1 MSMPAV
7 ELVSAESLGRM
18 SNMRVFDLR
27 SPAEYNE
34 DHVVGAQNLPL
45 LDNVQRALVG
55 TIYKQESQEE
65 AFECGLQ
72 IVKENLPAMLKVLF
86 GDACP
91 EEQDWRP
98 HVARLSEN
106 FGQKIKQA
114 IPHEGTSFAEGGGL
128 LLYCWRGGMRSR
140 SVALLLSALGMKN
153 IFVLDKGY
161 KGYRKWVR
169 KRLENIPANLPLV
182 VLRGM
187 TGVGKTCILNNLE
200 KHMPG
205 STIDLEGLAE
215 HRSSILGAV
224 GLTPRTQKHFESL
237 LVDRLNQLGPPPWF
251 IEAESRKVGD
261 IILPEPLYLSLSR
274 ATQIVLEAPLAY
286 RIEHLGGEYTSSTS
300 WQIDVAKQLP
310 FLEQRLGKK
319 WHGVLSAWLEEG
331 KWQNVVEVL
340 LTHYYDKRYGQ
351 TTKSPK
357 PIATLDVMQHDVL
370 EQLLDLRE
378 KMLSGRQNY
387 NPLEQN

>member
-1 MSMPAV
+1 
-7 ELVSAESLGRM
+7 
-18 SNMRVFDLR
+18 MRIVDLR
-27 SPAEYNE
+27 SPAEYDE

-72 IVKENLPAMLKVLF
+72 IVKENLPAMLKVLL

-91 EEQDWRP
+91 AEQDWLSD
-98 HVARLSEN
+98 VDRLSEN
-106 FGQKIKQA
+106 FGQEIKQA
-114 IPHEGTSFAEGGGL
+114 IPHQETFFPQDGGL

-140 SVALLLSALGMKN
+140 SVALLLSALGMRN

-169 KRLENIPANLPLV
+169 KRLESIPANLPLV

-205 STIDLEGLAE
+205 STIDLEGLAQ

-224 GLTPRTQKHFESL
+224 GLKPRTQKHFESL

-251 IEAESRKVGD
+251 IEAESRKVGN
-261 IILPEPLYLSLSR
+261 IILPESLYLSLSR

-319 WHGVLSAWLEEG
+319 WHGVLSVWLKEG
-331 KWQNVVEVL
+331 KWAEVTEIL
-340 LTHYYDKRYGQ
+340 LTHYYDQRYGKTLQ
-351 TTKSPK
+351 HPE
-357 PIATLDVMQHDVL
+357 PLDTLDVRDV
-370 EQLLDLRE
+370 ELLARLFSLRDQFSRE
-378 KMLSGRQNY
+378 DAVEG
-387 NPLEQN
+387 